1 MCVTHEVQEV
11 LIIQIRVWL
20 RSFFIINQFKSS
32 FLMRFLAC
40 FDLKH
45 LPLEE
50 LLCCMGVVEYHRN
63 DSKIGLLMI

>member
-1 MCVTHEVQEV
+1 MVEKF
-11 LIIQIRVWL
+11 LYSSYI
-20 RSFFIINQFKSS
+20 SKSS

-63 DSKIGLLMI
+63 DSDDIT